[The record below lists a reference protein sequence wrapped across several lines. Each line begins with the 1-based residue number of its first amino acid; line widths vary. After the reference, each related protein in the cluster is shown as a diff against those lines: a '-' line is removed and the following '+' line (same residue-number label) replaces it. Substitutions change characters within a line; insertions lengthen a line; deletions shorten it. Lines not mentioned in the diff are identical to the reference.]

1 LSYFLL
7 KFRVGVTRMNVWDL
21 LRGLII
27 TLCVMGLTY
36 VDASIVYH
44 YIRGQAI
51 IKLYVIFNV
60 LEVGL

>member
-1 LSYFLL
+1 M
-7 KFRVGVTRMNVWDL
+7 TRINVWDL

-27 TLCVMGLTY
+27 TLCVLGLTN

-60 LEVGL
+60 LEVVKKQIK